1 MEASETEPTDP
12 PTNDQVLSDPP
23 ERPQAPAEDDVSTR
37 KKLTATRMNVK
48 QKQFTSHQSMRPSSI
63 CRFSTAPVFMRPNL
77 SRIIPLIEFVAA
89 LFTVHMKQFEADEF
103 ILWLKRAFVH
113 NLDVF
118 LNKENKAHDMTC
130 QPEYRSSVDIPHVLA
145 LAVAAFGIKC
155 DKNTSHV
162 PLLADRRYVLDFF
175 KDFRLT
181 EVSGEGS
188 YLQFLSQGTLWRK
201 KLQGQFLPTSWVSKV
216 VGQSLLH
223 TGCLRIRSDGVA
235 HRYPVAQN
243 GQEVSRVTECLIG
256 FLCFRRFETKPG
268 TVSTYEPQLTATE
281 MDAYTV
287 MVSNYRSARAWTEA
301 DFANEVITPYSAKA

>member
-1 MEASETEPTDP
+1 MEASETDHVDP
-12 PTNDQVLSDPP
+12 PVNDPVVSDPP
-23 ERPQAPAEDDVSTR
+23 ERPPAPAEEDASTR

-48 QKQFTSHQSMRPSSI
+48 QKQFTSHQAMRPSSF

-77 SRIIPLIEFVAA
+77 TQFMPLVEFIAA
-89 LFTVHMKQFEADEF
+89 LFTVHMRQPEAVEF
-103 ILWLKRAFVH
+103 IIWLKRAFVH

-118 LNKENKAHDMTC
+118 LNRENKSHDMTC

-145 LAVAAFGIKC
+145 LAVAAFGLKC

-181 EVSGEGS
+181 DGSGEGS
-188 YLQFLSQGTLWRK
+188 YIQFLSQGNLWRK
-201 KLQGQFLPTSWVSKV
+201 KLQGLFLPTSWVSRV
-216 VGQSLLH
+216 IGQSLLH
-223 TGCLRIRSDGVA
+223 TGCLRIRSDGVTY
-235 HRYPVAQN
+235 RYPVAQN
-243 GQEVSRVTECLIG
+243 GQEVSRVTELLIG
-256 FLCFRRFETKPG
+256 FLCFRRFEPKPG
-268 TVSTYEPQLTATE
+268 TVSTYEPQLTEHE

-287 MVSNYRSARAWTEA
+287 LVSNFRSSRAWTRG